1 MPDDSAA
8 RQIQRLRPERVET
21 VDRVPDFLD
30 RFVRDITIRP
40 THESSKLSLVTDDS
54 EPRVTGWVHY
64 PAVLTALEGL
74 LRRTAISSTSLE
86 VLVTPVPRLE
96 FERPLF
102 DSSET
107 PLTGRAD
114 SNPESA
120 VVHIW
125 EPGSPIRPLHRTE
138 GSILCQSETGY
149 LGWVREEE
157 FRARSS
163 HANPPEGRGAE
174 IDSRRLEEIATAW
187 LGTPYVWG
195 GSGASGIDCS
205 GFSQIVFKELGILPP
220 RDANQQMLGGRLVA
234 THDRR
239 GPLEPGDL
247 LFFTLDDG
255 RIGHV
260 GVSLGGWRVV
270 HAERPSVC
278 IFSLDENDCEFN
290 PIRNQHFAFAKRYLI
305 RSQGSLVPP

>member
-8 RQIQRLRPERVET
+8 MQIQRLRPERVET

-96 FERPLF
+96 VERPLF

-138 GSILCQSETGY
+138 GAVLCQSETGY

-157 FRARSS
+157 FEVRSNGGDVPKDRES
-163 HANPPEGRGAE
+163 G
-174 IDSRRLEEIATAW
+174 IDATRLEEIAKAW
-187 LGTPYVWG
+187 IGTPYVWG

-205 GFSQIVFKELGILPP
+205 GFTQAVYKDLGILLP
-220 RDANQQMLGGRLVA
+220 RDANQQMLGGRIVA
-234 THDRR
+234 THDRWE
-239 GPLEPGDL
+239 PLRAGDL
-247 LFFTLDDG
+247 LFFTQEDG

-260 GVSLGGWRVV
+260 GISLGGYCVI
-270 HAERPSVC
+270 HAERPAVS
-278 IFSLDENDCEFN
+278 IFSLDPESSDFN
-290 PIRNQHFAFAKRYLI
+290 PLRNRHFAFAKRYLI
-305 RSQGSLVPP
+305 